1 MKKNLYFS
9 LLLMAFC
16 SQVALAQFGL
26 ASKKKDP
33 LFSLGLR
40 GGLNLSKISMDD
52 FQVKSLVLGNPA
64 FDLLRA
70 NTKYSTGFVGGVFA
84 RIGRKFYVQPEVVV
98 SAKGGTFDVV
108 KSGGIPTSVEV
119 KYTNLDVPLLL
130 GYKLGFLRFNAGPI
144 ASFNLSENQDIINT
158 LKVYTSQPIDDTI
171 KQAIFGFQAGIGLS
185 FLGTQIDARYEGN
198 FNEITQLNL
207 NNPSTQAQFS
217 QKTSLWQLS
226 LSFRIF

>member
-84 RIGRKFYVQPEVVV
+84 RIGRKFYLQPEVVV

-108 KSGGIPTSVEV
+108 KSGGIPTSIDV

-158 LKVYTSQPIDDTI
+158 LKS
-171 KQAIFGFQAGIGLS
+171 
-185 FLGTQIDARYEGN
+185 
-198 FNEITQLNL
+198 
-207 NNPSTQAQFS
+207 
-217 QKTSLWQLS
+217 
-226 LSFRIF
+226 